1 MAKDSPST
9 PAPPDPVA
17 TANAQ
22 ATLNRYNVNTPYYR
36 QTWQHAPAGST
47 AESAPAGPAPEQ
59 YIWQNDMEG
68 GSQQINP
75 AFTAWQQSQSNA
87 TPSGS
92 AADQLGGWSTT
103 YDLTPAGQATFEQN
117 QALQR
122 QLGGIA
128 GTAANRVQDTLSQ
141 PFTPNVAPIQTS
153 IDPRYDQNGQQVT
166 DALMSRLQPSL
177 DRGQAALFN
186 QAINSGNLPGSAG
199 YANAQDQY
207 NRQANDARMQ
217 AVLAAGPE
225 QQRQFNMGLASANLA
240 NAGRGQSMNEQIYQ
254 RNLPLN
260 ETSALMSGSQV
271 QMPPISQQPTID
283 YSGMVN
289 NQYLGQVANS
299 NAQTAADNQ
308 FTGGLMSL
316 AGTVGGAMI
325 GGPMGA
331 SIGGAFGRG
340 LGGMAP
346 GALGAA
352 GVPNYWSGF

>member
-1 MAKDSPST
+1 MAKDSPS
-9 PAPPDPVA
+9 APQPPNPVE

-22 ATLNRYNVNTPYYR
+22 AVLNRYNVNTPYYR
-36 QTWQHAPAGST
+36 QTWQHEPAGST
-47 AESAPAGPAPEQ
+47 APATPAPEQ
-59 YIWQNDMEG
+59 YITGNDMEG
-68 GSQQINP
+68 GQTQTVNP
-75 AFTAWQQSQSNA
+75 AYTAWQQQNSGAGVDPA
-87 TPSGS
+87 TE
-92 AADQLGGWSTT
+92 LGGWSTS

-117 QALQR
+117 QALQQ

-141 PFTPNVAPIQTS
+141 PFTPNVAPIQTA

-240 NAGRGQSMNEQIYQ
+240 NQGRGQSMNEQIYQ

-289 NQYLGQVANS
+289 NQYLGQVAGANQ
-299 NAQTAADNQ
+299 QTAANNQ
-308 FTGGLMSL
+308 FTQGLFGIGAAALGSPWA
-316 AGTVGGAMI
+316 AGM
-325 GGPMGA
+325 
-331 SIGGAFGRG
+331 
-340 LGGMAP
+340 MAP

-352 GVPNYWSGF
+352 GVQNYWSGF